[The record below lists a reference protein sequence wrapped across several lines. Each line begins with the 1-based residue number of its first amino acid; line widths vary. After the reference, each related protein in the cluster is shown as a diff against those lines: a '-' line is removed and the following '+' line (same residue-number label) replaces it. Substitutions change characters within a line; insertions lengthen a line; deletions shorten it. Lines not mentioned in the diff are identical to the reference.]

1 MIPYACPDINQ
12 DDIAAVMAV
21 LQTDWLTQGPVVPRF
36 EKAVADYCQAGFG
49 VAVSSA
55 TAALHL
61 ACLALQV
68 GPGSRVWTSPNTFVA
83 SANCARYCG
92 AEVDFVDIDATTGN
106 LSVPLLAS
114 KLAAA
119 NQHGTLPQVLIVVHF
134 AGQPCEMAE
143 IARLAQ
149 QYGFK
154 VIEDASHA
162 LGACYQGEPVGS
174 CRFSDVTVFSFHAV
188 KLVACGEG
196 GMACCADPELAERMR
211 ILRSHGVT
219 REQGAEEAWDGPWYY
234 QQQLLGF
241 NYRMTEMQAALG
253 LSQLARLP
261 HFLQQRR
268 QLAAQYSALLGSEA
282 VLPLQTSEA
291 GASAWHLYVVRCRN
305 AEVRRYHFEQLRA
318 NDIAANVHYIPVYWQ
333 PYYRALGFER
343 GYCPQAESYYATA
356 LTLPMHT
363 RLTGADVEQVVEILN
378 SGEVA

>member
-36 EKAVADYCQAGFG
+36 ERAVADYCQVDFG

-61 ACLALQV
+61 ACLSLGV
-68 GPGSRVWTSPNTFVA
+68 GLGSRVWTSPNTFVA

-92 AEVDFVDIDATTGN
+92 AEVDFVDIDAATGN

-114 KLAAA
+114 KLAVAD
-119 NQHGTLPQVLIVVHF
+119 QHGTLPHVLIVVHF

-143 IARLAQ
+143 IGRLAQ

-162 LGACYQGEPVGS
+162 LGACYQGGPVGN
-174 CRFSDVTVFSFHAV
+174 CRFSDITVFSFHAV

-196 GMACCADPELAERMR
+196 GMACCTDPALAEQMR
-211 ILRSHGVT
+211 LLRSHGIT
-219 REQGAEEAWDGPWYY
+219 RDPGIGRGWDGPWFY
-234 QQQLLGF
+234 QQQELGF

-261 HFLQQRR
+261 HFLQRRR
-268 QLAAQYSALLGSEA
+268 QLAAQYTALLNPDA
-282 VLPLQTSEA
+282 VLPLHTPEVE
-291 GASAWHLYVVRCRN
+291 ASAWHLYVVRCHN
-305 AEVRRYHFEQLRA
+305 AGARRYQFEQLRA

-333 PYYRALGFER
+333 PYYRVQGFER

-363 RLTGADVEQVVEILN
+363 RLTGSDVEQIVEILN
-378 SGEVA
+378 SGEVV